1 MKEAIILL
9 AKDIMTHEVIMV
21 SPEENVN
28 SVMKMLIDNKISGV
42 PVVDEEKH
50 LLGVV
55 TEKDLMIKAKELK
68 VPFYL
73 TVFDSIIYLENPNKF
88 KEEMKKYTGSRV
100 KDVMTTRVIT
110 AEEDTSVSD
119 IVELFTEHNINRVP
133 IVRRGKV
140 IGIVTR
146 NDVLKA
152 LVKK

>member
-1 MKEAIILL
+1 ML

-100 KDVMTTRVIT
+100 KDVMTTRVVT
-110 AEEDTSVSD
+110 AEEDTAVSD
-119 IVELFTEHNINRVP
+119 IVELFTEYNINRVP

>member
-1 MKEAIILL
+1 LL
-9 AKDIMTHEVIMV
+9 AKDIMTREVIVV
-21 SPEENVN
+21 SPEDNVN
-28 SVMKMLIDNKISGV
+28 LAMQMLVDNRISGL
-42 PVVDEEKH
+42 PVVDSENH

-55 TEKDLMIKAKELK
+55 TEKDLMVKAKELK

-88 KEEMKKYTGSRV
+88 KEEMKKYTAHKV
-100 KDVMTTRVIT
+100 KDVMTTPVIT
-110 AEEDTSVSD
+110 AEEDTPVSD
-119 IVELFTEHNINRVP
+119 IVEFLTEHNINRVP

-146 NDVLKA
+146 NDILKA

>member
-1 MKEAIILL
+1 ML
-9 AKDIMTHEVIMV
+9 AKDVMTRDVITV

-28 SVMKMLIDNKISGV
+28 QVMQLLLDNKISGV
-42 PVVDEEKH
+42 PVVDEESH
-50 LLGVV
+50 LLGIV

-88 KEEMKKYTGSRV
+88 KEEMKKYTANRV
-100 KDVMTTRVIT
+100 KDVMTTKVIT
-110 AEEDTSVSD
+110 AEEDTPISD
-119 IVELFTEHNINRVP
+119 IVELFTDHNINRVP
-133 IVRRGKV
+133 VVRRRKV